1 MELKRHQKD
10 RGFGYKKAIQ
20 YPTDLQLEKVDN
32 TTNEIMD
39 KIRDYFWKKHDIDLN
54 DFQSNYSDRNSD
66 DEIYSIIYNELITN
80 LNK

>member
-1 MELKRHQKD
+1 MGLKRHQKD

-32 TTNEIMD
+32 MTNEIMD
-39 KIRDYFWKKHDIDLN
+39 KLRDIVDRIDLKHYIN
-54 DFQSNYSDRNSD
+54 NNTDEDIGDLD

-80 LNK
+80 LNE